1 MATGIAQK
9 TCTALFPLWPVRKND
24 ISKNKKYIWRENKE
38 SIERNFKYLNVEKNK
53 NKKYTYPVCSDSK
66 VHSLSVTIAIHFSFT

>member
-1 MATGIAQK
+1 MG
-9 TCTALFPLWPVRKND
+9 
-24 ISKNKKYIWRENKE
+24 
-38 SIERNFKYLNVEKNK
+38 SIERDFKYLNVEKNK